1 MVFQF
6 PLLIDYALTLI
17 LYALMIA
24 LIVKVFAS
32 DHLHFRNP
40 FEFDFSNPSEP
51 TDDATIIDNQ

>member
-1 MVFQF
+1 
-6 PLLIDYALTLI
+6 
-17 LYALMIA
+17 MIA

-40 FEFDFSNPSEP
+40 FEFDFSNPSDVA